1 MSEGPVRME
10 LTMASTI
17 SVSKVLSMFSTS
29 IVTFPFLVV
38 VVELMVVMVTLQY
51 FSSSWRMLTN
61 SSEIKSVSDPPSRSA
76 STVVDFPFFGF
87 FTRTGAME
95 RMTLSEA
102 STLLPVD
109 AAASQEDLAGFS
121 AACMK
126 LAASIGSVEGSG
138 TCGVWV
144 AAAGAVTVL
153 AYCRGFVRRFGVCP

>member
-1 MSEGPVRME
+1 
-10 LTMASTI
+10 
-17 SVSKVLSMFSTS
+17 MFSTS

-109 AAASQEDLAGFS
+109 AAASQENLAGFS
-121 AACMK
+121 AAWAAAPCTK
-126 LAASIGSVEGSG
+126 STASIGSVEGSG
-138 TCGVWV
+138 TCVVWV
-144 AAAGAVTVL
+144 AAVGAVTVL